1 MDKSGVK
8 YVILGYNQTQ
18 ISEKT
23 GDLNL
28 KYLILLRTFLE
39 TFYIETF
46 IYFSIVAT
54 FLSSTMSNYV
64 SM

>member
-28 KYLILLRTFLE
+28 KYLILLQTFLE
-39 TFYIETF
+39 TFYAYLILYCCHF
-46 IYFSIVAT
+46 PVIHHV
-54 FLSSTMSNYV
+54 
-64 SM
+64 

>member
-28 KYLILLRTFLE
+28 KYLILLQIFLE
-39 TFYIETF
+39 TFYVYLILYCSHF
-46 IYFSIVAT
+46 PVIHHV
-54 FLSSTMSNYV
+54 
-64 SM
+64 